1 MLAAITGADLAIL
14 DFIYDNLHCAFLDAV
29 MPVITA
35 LGNGGILF
43 IAIAVVMLF
52 FKRTRKTGLMIG
64 CALILGL
71 LVCNLTLKPLVA
83 RERPFTHRA
92 VELLVSR
99 PKDFSFP
106 SGHTIASLEF
116 ATVLFLRERKA
127 GIIALVAAV
136 LISFSRMYLYLHFP
150 SDVFTSVVLGILFGI
165 LGVVIVNA
173 LWKRFAGD
181 EKKAEL

>member
-83 RERPFTHRA
+83 RERPFTARWNCSSPGRRISR
-92 VELLVSR
+92 SR
-99 PKDFSFP
+99 PGTRSLRLSLRRFS
-106 SGHTIASLEF
+106 SSVSAR
-116 ATVLFLRERKA
+116 RE
-127 GIIALVAAV
+127 
-136 LISFSRMYLYLHFP
+136 
-150 SDVFTSVVLGILFGI
+150 
-165 LGVVIVNA
+165 
-173 LWKRFAGD
+173 
-181 EKKAEL
+181 

>member
-71 LVCNLTLKPLVA
+71 LVC
-83 RERPFTHRA
+83 A

-99 PKDFSFP
+99 PKDFSVP
-106 SGHTIASLEF
+106 SGHTIASFEF

>member
-1 MLAAITGADLAIL
+1 MLI
-14 DFIYDNLHCAFLDAV
+14 
-29 MPVITA
+29 
-35 LGNGGILF
+35 
-43 IAIAVVMLF
+43 
-52 FKRTRKTGLMIG
+52 
-64 CALILGL
+64 
-71 LVCNLTLKPLVA
+71 
-83 RERPFTHRA
+83 
-92 VELLVSR
+92 SR

-106 SGHTIASLEF
+106 SGHTIASFEF

>member
-1 MLAAITGADLAIL
+1 MTWLTRL
-14 DFIYDNLHCAFLDAV
+14 DFSVLYWIQKTMRCTVLDYFMPKITFLGDAGLIWLLLTV
-29 MPVITA
+29 VLLFLPKHRRT
-35 LGNGGILF
+35 GIL
-43 IAIAVVMLF
+43 LL
-52 FKRTRKTGLMIG
+52 TGLAFG
-64 CALILGL
+64 ALVG
-71 LVCNLTLKPLVA
+71 NLALKPLFFRA
-83 RERPFTHRA
+83 RPCWLDPTVR
-92 VELLVSR
+92 LLISVPR
-99 PKDFSFP
+99 DYSFP
-106 SGHTIASLEF
+106 SGHTIASFEF

>member
-92 VELLVSR
+92 V
-99 PKDFSFP
+99 
-106 SGHTIASLEF
+106 
-116 ATVLFLRERKA
+116 
-127 GIIALVAAV
+127 
-136 LISFSRMYLYLHFP
+136 
-150 SDVFTSVVLGILFGI
+150 
-165 LGVVIVNA
+165 
-173 LWKRFAGD
+173 
-181 EKKAEL
+181 

>member
-99 PKDFSFP
+99 PK
-106 SGHTIASLEF
+106 G
-116 ATVLFLRERKA
+116 FLVPVRA
-127 GIIALVAAV
+127 
-136 LISFSRMYLYLHFP
+136 H
-150 SDVFTSVVLGILFGI
+150 D
-165 LGVVIVNA
+165 
-173 LWKRFAGD
+173 RFV
-181 EKKAEL
+181 

>member
-64 CALILGL
+64 CALILGP
-71 LVCNLTLKPLVA
+71 VSY
-83 RERPFTHRA
+83 THLDVYKRQQ
-92 VELLVSR
+92 R
-99 PKDFSFP
+99 
-106 SGHTIASLEF
+106 I
-116 ATVLFLRERKA
+116 LFL
-127 GIIALVAAV
+127 
-136 LISFSRMYLYLHFP
+136 P
-150 SDVFTSVVLGILFGI
+150 
-165 LGVVIVNA
+165 
-173 LWKRFAGD
+173 
-181 EKKAEL
+181 

>member
-71 LVCNLTLKPLVA
+71 LVCNLTLKPIVA

-106 SGHTIASLEF
+106 SGHTIASFEF

-136 LISFSRMYLYLHFP
+136 LTLRCVHVGRTRNPLRNSRRRYRKRAVEAFCRRRKE
-150 SDVFTSVVLGILFGI
+150 SRA
-165 LGVVIVNA
+165 VNGYRRA
-173 LWKRFAGD
+173 
-181 EKKAEL
+181 

>member
-64 CALILGL
+64 CALILG
-71 LVCNLTLKPLVA
+71 
-83 RERPFTHRA
+83 PFTHRA

-106 SGHTIASLEF
+106 SGHTIASFEF

>member
-71 LVCNLTLKPLVA
+71 LVCNLTLKPLA
-83 RERPFTHRA
+83 
-92 VELLVSR
+92 
-99 PKDFSFP
+99 
-106 SGHTIASLEF
+106 
-116 ATVLFLRERKA
+116 RKA
-127 GIIALVAAV
+127 VPAPCGGIARLPAEGFLVPVRA
-136 LISFSRMYLYLHFP
+136 H
-150 SDVFTSVVLGILFGI
+150 D
-165 LGVVIVNA
+165 
-173 LWKRFAGD
+173 RFV
-181 EKKAEL
+181 

>member
-64 CALILGL
+64 CALILG
-71 LVCNLTLKPLVA
+71 CSSA
-83 RERPFTHRA
+83 
-92 VELLVSR
+92 
-99 PKDFSFP
+99 
-106 SGHTIASLEF
+106 I
-116 ATVLFLRERKA
+116 
-127 GIIALVAAV
+127 
-136 LISFSRMYLYLHFP
+136 
-150 SDVFTSVVLGILFGI
+150 
-165 LGVVIVNA
+165 
-173 LWKRFAGD
+173 
-181 EKKAEL
+181 

>member
-43 IAIAVVMLF
+43 NAIAVVMLF

-106 SGHTIASLEF
+106 SGHTIASFEF